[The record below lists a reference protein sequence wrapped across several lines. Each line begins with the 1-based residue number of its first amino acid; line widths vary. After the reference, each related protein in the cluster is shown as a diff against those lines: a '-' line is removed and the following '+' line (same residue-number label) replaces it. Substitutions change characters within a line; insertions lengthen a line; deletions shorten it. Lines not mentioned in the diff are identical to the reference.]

1 MTQLKIIVEKHPD
14 GYIAY
19 PLGRGDGVV
28 GRGKT
33 SEHALSNVKAALRSQ
48 ADSVEEQASSLTPA
62 IIEAFVSETGV
73 KVWW

>member
-19 PLGRGDGVV
+19 PLGSGDGVV

-48 ADSVEEQASSLTPA
+48 AKGAEEETASVAPA
-62 IIEAFVSETGV
+62 IIEAFVSESGV